1 MEELKKN
8 YDLKEKGKD
17 KYAINEKIECV
28 LDTKELWKIEK
39 VEGYNL
45 QSIEKYY
52 EFLKESNR
60 EKDKVRIPLIEK
72 YIKKGEITNMNTII
86 YLIKHAEELEEKGI
100 KNTNESSQLMNEKY
114 ILSVKG
120 EEQAKELSENP
131 ELQNID
137 ILWSSSYSR
146 AKGTAK
152 YITYKNNIDINIDSN
167 LNERKLGNIEDLA
180 KWMEGKKYGVVQSY
194 LLDRRYKGRDGE
206 SCEEA
211 TQRVSDFLNFILE
224 DYKGKRIALVSHG
237 ALLSF
242 LLTNW
247 CELNEDVK
255 LIWNNKIIEIKEPS
269 ITKLTFD
276 DGNLINIESIN
287 I

>member
-1 MEELKKN
+1 M
-8 YDLKEKGKD
+8 
-17 KYAINEKIECV
+17 
-28 LDTKELWKIEK
+28 
-39 VEGYNL
+39 
-45 QSIEKYY
+45 
-52 EFLKESNR
+52 
-60 EKDKVRIPLIEK
+60 
-72 YIKKGEITNMNTII
+72 IKMSTIV

-100 KNTNESSQLMNEKY
+100 KNTNESSQLMNEKF

-120 EEQAKELSENP
+120 EEQAKRLSENP

-152 YITYKNNIDINIDSN
+152 YIANKNNLDINIDSR
-167 LNERKLGNIEDLA
+167 LNERKLGNMEDLA
-180 KWMEGKKYGVVQSY
+180 KWMEDKKYGVVQSY
-194 LLDRRYKGRDGE
+194 LLNKKYKGRDGE

-211 TQRVSDFLNFILE
+211 TKRISEFLNFILDE
-224 DYKGKRIALVSHG
+224 YKGKRIALVSHG

-255 LIWNNKIIEIKEPS
+255 LIWNNKIVEIKEPS
-269 ITKLTFD
+269 ITKLVFD
-276 DGNLINIESIN
+276 NRNLIDIESIN